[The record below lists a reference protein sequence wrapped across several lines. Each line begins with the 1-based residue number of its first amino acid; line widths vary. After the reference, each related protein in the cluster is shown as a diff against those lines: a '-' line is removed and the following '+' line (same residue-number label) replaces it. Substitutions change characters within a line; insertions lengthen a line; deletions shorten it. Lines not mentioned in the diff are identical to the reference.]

1 MNYKMK
7 LSDLRQV
14 DGLYYIGDIV
24 DVDGSPWVE
33 KNFAVQTLDLI
44 NAEMNQPVIDDWNDC
59 DLFYDETF

>member
-14 DGLYYIGDIV
+14 GGLYYIGDIV

-33 KNFAVQTLDLI
+33 KDFAVQTLDLI
-44 NAEMNQPVIDDWNDC
+44 NAEMNQPIIDNWDDE
-59 DLFYDETF
+59 DLFDDTF

>member
-24 DVDGSPWVE
+24 DMGGSPWVE
-33 KNFAVQTLDLI
+33 KDFAVQTLDLI
-44 NAEMNQPVIDDWNDC
+44 NAEMNQPIIDNWDDE
-59 DLFYDETF
+59 DLFDDTF